1 VPQPGNSFGVW
12 GNAASGNTNPHF
24 FTITSP
30 SPTIS
35 SLFAAMPVG
44 QAALTVIIT
53 GRGQV
58 NVSPRANTYN
68 TNQTVTLTATP
79 DAGETFLR
87 WGGDTIDSVNPV
99 MVSMNQEHI
108 VVANFTGPF
117 RLRADQSGSEGF
129 FPQGFVFTVIG
140 DPFTV
145 YQIFSSTNLNQ
156 WSEIG
161 SVSNSA
167 QETKFT
173 DPSATNSPRKFYKAM
188 Q

>member
-1 VPQPGNSFGVW
+1 
-12 GNAASGNTNPHF
+12 
-24 FTITSP
+24 
-30 SPTIS
+30 
-35 SLFAAMPVG
+35 MG
-44 QAALTVIIT
+44 QAALTVVTT

-58 NVSPRANTYN
+58 NVSPRANAYT

-87 WGGDTIDSVNPV
+87 WSGDASGSVNPL
-99 MVSMNQEHI
+99 MVSMNQERI

-117 RLRADQSGSEGF
+117 RLRADQPGLEGF
-129 FPQGFVFTVIG
+129 LPQGFVFTVIG
-140 DPFTV
+140 DPFAV

-156 WSEIG
+156 WSGIG
-161 SVSNSA
+161 SLSNSA
-167 QETKFT
+167 PEAQFT